1 MSRLALMVSI
11 LLIFGSP
18 SVGAAKTLGE
28 ISGTDGHVDGAGA
41 ALHQLAPPPKT
52 VGAAYKTNPPPL
64 ASLDHILGSKPDLDD
79 LPLYI
84 RSFEQIVFWPE
95 NHLRYPWI
103 TKWNRTIL
111 IRLKGNIET
120 HHRELLQQ
128 VVDDLSRIT
137 GIPFDVIEQSDKLS
151 DIALDI
157 IIHMHDRDPID
168 HNDWFCGLTH
178 PIVNVDG
185 VLVLERMG
193 FSANTDGDGLI
204 ECFYEDISQS
214 LGMSGDTALTE
225 ESMYRSEA
233 ENGRWLRP
241 TWHDVIML
249 RTLYDQRIKPGMHED
264 QAMPI
269 VRVII
274 GELLEELNAGAE

>member
-28 ISGTDGHVDGAGA
+28 ISDTDGHVDGARA

-52 VGAAYKTNPPPL
+52 IGTAYKTDPPPL
-64 ASLDHILGSKPDLDD
+64 ASLDHILGSKPGLDD
-79 LPLYI
+79 LPLYV
-84 RSFEQIVFWPE
+84 RSFEQVAFWPE

-120 HHRELLQQ
+120 HHRDLLQQ

-137 GIPFDVIEQSDKLS
+137 GMPFDVIEQSDQLS

-168 HNDWFCGLTH
+168 HNDWFCGLAP

-185 VLVLERMG
+185 VLVLREMG
-193 FSANTDGDGLI
+193 FSANTRGDGLI

-214 LGMSGDTALTE
+214 LGMSGDNALTE
-225 ESMYRSEA
+225 ESLYRSEA
-233 ENGRWLRP
+233 ENGQWLRP

-249 RTLYDQRIKPGMHED
+249 RTLYDRRIKPGMHED

-269 VRVII
+269 VRKVIE
-274 GELLEELNAGAE
+274 ELLEELNAGAE

>member
-1 MSRLALMVSI
+1 MSRLSLMVSI

-28 ISGTDGHVDGAGA
+28 IAGTEADLHGARSG
-41 ALHQLAPPPKT
+41 LHQHAPPPKT
-52 VGAAYKTNPPPL
+52 VGTAYKTDPPPL
-64 ASLDHILGSKPDLDD
+64 ASLDHILGSKPGLDD
-79 LPLYI
+79 LALYI
-84 RSFEQIVFWPE
+84 RSFEQVVFWPE
-95 NHLRYPWI
+95 NHQKYPWI
-103 TKWNRTIL
+103 IKWNRTIL

-120 HHRELLQQ
+120 RHRELLQQ

-137 GIPFDVIEQSDKLS
+137 GMSFDVIEQSDQLS

-157 IIHMHDRDPID
+157 IIYVYDRDPID
-168 HNDWFCGLTH
+168 DNDWFCGLTD

-185 VLVLERMG
+185 VLVLQRMG
-193 FSANTDGDGLI
+193 FSANTDGDDLI
-204 ECFYEDISQS
+204 GCFYEDISQS
-214 LGMSGDTALTE
+214 LGMSGDNALTE

-233 ENGRWLRP
+233 ENDNWYRP

-269 VRVII
+269 VREVIA
-274 GELLEELNAGAE
+274 ELLEELNAVAR